1 MDLHL
6 VPLRVELRALLIF
19 EMKINLLFKT
29 IRIHKVLIN
38 ILLWNYA
45 TPAIK
50 KNIFNLNDEEPD
62 KTPPKF
68 VNFVKSVSVIVNAY
82 NFALFRIT

>member
-6 VPLRVELRALLIF
+6 VPLRLELRALLIF
-19 EMKINLLFKT
+19 EIKIKLLFVKIH
-29 IRIHKVLIN
+29 IRKVLIN
-38 ILLWNYA
+38 VLIWQYS

-62 KTPPKF
+62 KTPP
-68 VNFVKSVSVIVNAY
+68 NFIYYVKSVS
-82 NFALFRIT
+82 